1 MLEAEIP
8 TAVGSPF
15 FLNSFF
21 LKIKFISLPYK
32 HSHIMIEQDVYAG
45 CWYCDNI
52 VAHPGWVGLLHMG
65 FPRCF
70 ILIPDQGA
78 FIYSTY
84 EEFVNT
90 ARITWL
96 EPMERYTVRDMEMVI
111 AKLWNFAIEQEDM
124 EDEMYESNLSDNF

>member
-1 MLEAEIP
+1 MMKEKDL
-8 TAVGSPF
+8 
-15 FLNSFF
+15 
-21 LKIKFISLPYK
+21 
-32 HSHIMIEQDVYAG
+32 YAG

-52 VAHPGWVGLLHMG
+52 VAHPGYVGLLNMG

-84 EEFVNT
+84 DEFVKT

-96 EPMERYTVRDMEMVI
+96 EPMERYSDNDKEEVI
-111 AKLWNFAIEQEDM
+111 TKLWNFAIKQEEK
-124 EDEMYESNLSDNF
+124 EDEIYERGEY